1 MTANT
6 YDTTEGSSLEVR
18 LVLSDEDD
26 QPVAAAAIT
35 AVTVSLFND
44 ADNAIINSRT
54 VQDVFGVNGGA
65 VAADLTMSAATQA
78 HPVRITTTADHGL
91 NTGERI
97 YIDGVVGMTELNERT
112 FTVRRV
118 NDTKVDLLDEDGTLH
133 TAYSSV
139 GTVQTGRF
147 TLQLDPA
154 DNAIIGTIT
163 TGETE
168 AHGLD
173 TTFTYSGKTKTHP
186 TIINVL
192 ALEKIT

>member
-44 ADNAIINSRT
+44 ADDAIINSRT

-65 VAADLTMSAATQA
+65 VATQA